1 MVWVCYFGI
10 LYKCLICRYI
20 IDIMENKDMNLFD
33 FILLCCRGLVTL
45 MKKFG
50 VFALKTMR
58 FGLRYCWIIV
68 PFVCLGLF
76 GGWLWTKPFATKYK
90 GSATIMYV
98 EGMRD
103 VVNEGL
109 MVFFSS
115 SWKAKKEY
123 GLSDDVL
130 KAFDRA
136 MFYNV
141 IDCNADSVPDYVD
154 RDRTIS
160 LADTVNV
167 VMRDR
172 VGVEIELN
180 GETDFEEFEVAL
192 KKFFNSQEYVLK
204 ADEYCRKIR
213 DERLEYLTKEV
224 ARLDSFST
232 YDYFERN
239 DVANFEIV
247 TSRYYMSSGKALHY
261 KDVLS
266 VLKHKQYLENQ
277 KYFTPEVVNFQTPF
291 VIHTLSH
298 LRKYFYGGL
307 AGLVLGFGLALLI
320 KYWGVVVAYMKEK

>member
-1 MVWVCYFGI
+1 
-10 LYKCLICRYI
+10 
-20 IDIMENKDMNLFD
+20 MNLFD
-33 FILLCCRGLVTL
+33 FILYCCRALFTL
-45 MKKFG
+45 FKRFG
-50 VFALKTMR
+50 VFVLATVR
-58 FGLRYCWIIV
+58 FGLHYCWIIV
-68 PFVCLGLF
+68 PFACLGLF

-90 GSATIMYV
+90 GNATIMYV

-109 MVFFSS
+109 MEFFSS
-115 SWKAKKEY
+115 SWRTKKEY

-130 KAFDRA
+130 KDFDRA

-141 IDCNADSVPDYVD
+141 IDCNSDSVADYVD
-154 RDRTIS
+154 RDRRIS
-160 LADTVNV
+160 LADTVNS

-172 VGVEIELN
+172 VCVEIELN
-180 GETDFEEFEVAL
+180 GNQSFEEFEVAL
-192 KKFFNSQEYVLK
+192 KGYFASQEYLVK

-213 DERLEYLTKEV
+213 DERLDYLEKEV

-232 YDYFERN
+232 YDYFVRN

-247 TSRYYMSSGKALHY
+247 TSRYYMSTGKELHY

-277 KYFTPEVVNFQTPF
+277 KYFTPEVINFQTPF
-291 VIHTLSH
+291 IVHSLSH

-307 AGLVLGFGLALLI
+307 VGLVFGFGLALLI
-320 KYWGVVVAYMKEK
+320 KYWGVVLAYMKEK

>member
-1 MVWVCYFGI
+1 
-10 LYKCLICRYI
+10 
-20 IDIMENKDMNLFD
+20 MNLFD
-33 FILLCCRGLVTL
+33 FILYCCRALFTL
-45 MKKFG
+45 FKRFG
-50 VFALKTMR
+50 VFVLATVR
-58 FGLRYCWIIV
+58 FGLHYCWIIV
-68 PFVCLGLF
+68 PFACLGLF

-90 GSATIMYV
+90 GNATIMYV

-109 MVFFSS
+109 MEFFSS
-115 SWKAKKEY
+115 SWRTKKEY

-141 IDCNADSVPDYVD
+141 IDCNSDSVADYVD
-154 RDRTIS
+154 RDRRIS
-160 LADTVNV
+160 LADTVNS

-172 VGVEIELN
+172 VCVEIELN
-180 GETDFEEFEVAL
+180 GNQSFEEFEVAL
-192 KKFFNSQEYVLK
+192 KGYFASQEYLVK

-213 DERLEYLTKEV
+213 DERLDYLEKEV

-232 YDYFERN
+232 YDYFVSN

-247 TSRYYMSSGKALHY
+247 TSRYYMSTGKELHY

-277 KYFTPEVVNFQTPF
+277 KYFTPEVINFQTPF
-291 VIHTLSH
+291 IVHSLSH

-307 AGLVLGFGLALLI
+307 VGLVFGFGLALLI
-320 KYWGVVVAYMKEK
+320 KYWGVVLAYMKEK

>member
-1 MVWVCYFGI
+1 M
-10 LYKCLICRYI
+10 ICKHI
-20 IDIMENKDMNLFD
+20 IDIMENKEMNLFD
-33 FILLCCRGLVTL
+33 FILLCCKGLVTL
-45 MKKFG
+45 LKKLG
-50 VFALKTMR
+50 VFALSTMR
-58 FGLRYCWIIV
+58 FGLRYSWIIV
-68 PFVCLGLF
+68 PFVGLGLL

-90 GSATIMYV
+90 GNATIMYV

-109 MVFFSS
+109 MEFFSS
-115 SWKAKKEY
+115 SWKTKKQY

-141 IDCNADSVPDYVD
+141 IDCKTDSVADYVD
-154 RDRTIS
+154 RDRRIS
-160 LADTVNV
+160 LADTVNA

-172 VGVEIELN
+172 ICVEIELN
-180 GETDFEEFEVAL
+180 GEQDFDQFEAAL
-192 KKFFNSQEYVLK
+192 KKYFASQEYLTR

-213 DERLEYLTKEV
+213 DERLAYLDKEV

-232 YDYFERN
+232 HDYFVRN

-247 TSRYYMSSGKALHY
+247 TSRYNMSTGKALHY

-277 KYFTPEVVNFQTPF
+277 KYFTPEVINFQTPF
-291 VIHTLSH
+291 IVHSLSH

-307 AGLVLGFGLALLI
+307 AGIVLGFGLALLI
-320 KYWGVVVAYMKEK
+320 RYWAAIVAYMKEK